1 MKFMRMRIT
10 ALLGLVLFAYT
21 TAEAATPFR
30 CLYVSSYHVG
40 YEWNDGIEQGLE
52 SVLQGK
58 CEIKKFY
65 MDSKCHLDSD
75 FAKSKALEAKAL
87 VDSWKPDV
95 IIAAD
100 DNVSKF
106 LIMPYFKNAAVP
118 VVFCGVNWTV
128 EPYGYPYSNTT
139 GMIEVGP
146 VEPLQNELRAVVKN
160 VRRGVF
166 LSPDDLSQHKEF
178 TEVQK
183 MYKRLGI
190 EMTFTVART
199 MAEWEAGF
207 TAAQTQSDFLLL
219 GNNAGVIGWDN
230 ERARRYVH
238 EHGRHFIVAYHEWM
252 APYAM
257 LTMAKIPA
265 EQGEWSG
272 KVALLILEGTPP
284 SKIPIVA
291 NRRWNM
297 FVNLPLL
304 EKAGFRL
311 SPEILRKAVKV
322 E

>member
-1 MKFMRMRIT
+1 MRSRIII
-10 ALLGLVLFAYT
+10 LLGLVLFAHA
-21 TAEAATPFR
+21 TAQAAPPR

-40 YEWNDGIEQGLE
+40 YEWNDGIEQGLK

-65 MDSKCHLDSD
+65 MDGKRHIDSD

-87 VDSWKPDV
+87 VESWKPDV

-106 LIMPYFKNAAVP
+106 LIMPHFKNAAVP
-118 VVFCGVNWTV
+118 VVFCGINWTV

-146 VEPLQNELRAVVKN
+146 VEPLQAEVQAIVKN
-160 VRRGVF
+160 VRRGVY
-166 LSPDDLSQHKEF
+166 LSANDLSQHKEF
-178 TEVQK
+178 AEVQK
-183 MYKRLGI
+183 MYKRLDI
-190 EMTFTVART
+190 ELTYTVART

-207 TAAQTQSDFLLL
+207 SAAQTQADFLLL
-219 GNNAGVIGWDN
+219 GNNAGIIGWDN
-230 ERARRYVH
+230 DRARRYVRK
-238 EHGRHFIVAYHEWM
+238 HGRRFIAAYHEWM

-272 KVALLILEGTPP
+272 KVALLILNGTPP

-291 NRRWNM
+291 NRRWNI
-297 FVNLPLL
+297 FANLPLL
-304 EKAGFRL
+304 EKTGFRL
-311 SPEILRKAVKV
+311 SPEILRKAIKV

>member
-1 MKFMRMRIT
+1 MNIRIT
-10 ALLGLVLFAYT
+10 ILLGLVLFAYT
-21 TAEAATPFR
+21 TAEAAALPR

-52 SVLQGK
+52 SILQGK
-58 CEIKKFY
+58 CEVKKFY
-65 MDSKCHLDSD
+65 MDSKRHLDEA
-75 FAKSKALEAKAL
+75 FAKTKALEAKEL
-87 VDSWKPDV
+87 IDTWKPDV
-95 IIAAD
+95 VIAAD
-100 DNVSKF
+100 DNASKF

-118 VVFCGVNWTV
+118 VVFCGLNWTA
-128 EPYGYPYSNTT
+128 EPYGYPYRNAT

-146 VEPLQNELRAVVKN
+146 VEPLQNELRTVVKN

-178 TEVQK
+178 AEVRK
-183 MYKRLGI
+183 MYKRIGI
-190 EMTFTVART
+190 DMTFAVART
-199 MAEWEAGF
+199 MAEWETGF
-207 TAAQTQSDFLLL
+207 TAAQNQSDFLVI
-219 GNNAGVIGWDN
+219 GNNAGIIGWDN

-238 EHGRHFIVAYHEWM
+238 EHTRRFIVAYHEWM

-265 EQGEWSG
+265 EQGEWAG
-272 KVALLILEGTPP
+272 KVALLILDGTPP

-297 FVNLPLL
+297 FANLPLL
-304 EKAGFRL
+304 EKNGFKL
-311 SPEILRKAVKV
+311 SPEILHKAVKV

>member
-1 MKFMRMRIT
+1 MRRRIII
-10 ALLGLVLFAYT
+10 LLGLVLFAHA
-21 TAEAATPFR
+21 TAQAAPPR
-30 CLYVSSYHVG
+30 CLYVSSYHSG

-52 SVLQGK
+52 SVLRGK

-65 MDSKCHLDSD
+65 MDGKRHIDSD
-75 FAKSKALEAKAL
+75 FAKAKALEAKAL
-87 VDSWKPDV
+87 VESWKPDV

-100 DNVSKF
+100 DSASKY

-146 VEPLQNELRAVVKN
+146 VEPLQAEVQAVIKN
-160 VRRGVF
+160 VRRGVY
-166 LSPDDLSQHKEF
+166 LSADDLSQHKEF
-178 TEVQK
+178 AEVQK
-183 MYKRLGI
+183 MYKRLDI
-190 EMTFTVART
+190 ELTYTVART

-207 TAAQTQSDFLLL
+207 TAAQSQSDFLLL
-219 GNNAGVIGWDN
+219 GNNAGIIGWDN
-230 ERARRYVH
+230 ARARRYVH
-238 EHGRHFIVAYHEWM
+238 KHARRFTIAYHEWM
-252 APYAM
+252 ASYAM
-257 LTMAKIPA
+257 LTMAKVPA

-272 KVALLILEGTPP
+272 KVALLILNGTPP

-297 FVNLPLL
+297 FANLPLL
-304 EKAGFRL
+304 EKTGFRL

-322 E
+322 D